1 MGQKNNMGKLSSYI
15 PALKMGHK
23 IYPEDLAGMLGL
35 PHIGNIFYVDAN
47 AGSDTANAGKRQ
59 NDALATVGVAYG
71 KCVSGNHDVVVIA
84 PSGGT
89 GRTTE
94 TTAISWAKRFTHLI
108 GSSAP
113 LAQDTRAGMDFT
125 GTTGTAAGSLS
136 ITERGCIFKN
146 LTFAGTDDVNVP
158 VQINGGD
165 YNSFVGCDFK
175 GALNATSGDDT
186 ASRALYITGG
196 QENFFVGCTFGQ
208 DTIMRSA
215 ANATLEFAS
224 ASSRNVFEDCKFLA
238 AIDAA
243 TPVHVLFTGTS
254 AIDRWIEFKNNT
266 FYSFSANDVTAMTA
280 CMNLSAQTATG
291 HVLVTGAPFLD
302 LGITDW
308 EATASGRIHM
318 QSYTATA
325 NILGLSVKPTVS

>member
-1 MGQKNNMGKLSSYI
+1 MGRASDYI
-15 PALKMGHK
+15 PALKFGHK
-23 IYPEDLAGMLGL
+23 IYPDDLAGMLGL
-35 PHIGNIFYVDAN
+35 PYVGQIIYVDPS
-47 AGSDTANAGKRQ
+47 AGSDANNSGKSQ
-59 NDALATVGVAYG
+59 TDALATVATAYG
-71 KCVSGNHDVVVIA
+71 KATSGKHDVVLIA
-84 PSGGT
+84 PTGGT
-89 GRTTE
+89 GRTAE
-94 TTAISWAKRFTHLI
+94 TTAISWAKRFTHLV

-113 LAQDTRAGMDFT
+113 TAQDTRAGMGFS
-125 GTTGTAAGSLS
+125 GTLGVAAGSLS
-136 ITERGCIFKN
+136 ITENGCLFKN
-146 LTFAGTDDVNVP
+146 LTFNGTDDVNVP

-165 YNSFVGCDFK
+165 YNSFIGCDFK

-196 QENFFVGCTFGQ
+196 QENYFGGCTFGQ

-224 ASSRNVFEDCKFLA
+224 AASRNVFEGCRFIA

-254 AIDRWIEFKNNT
+254 AIDRWIEFKECT
-266 FYSFSANDVTAMTA
+266 FYSFSANDATAMTA

-291 HVLVTGAPFLD
+291 HVLVTGNPYLS

-308 EATASGRIHM
+308 EATASGRIQM
-318 QSYTATA
+318 QAFSVTA
-325 NILGLSVKPTVS
+325 NTLGLAIKPTVS